1 MKRGEIIYR
10 LLFVILFS
18 CFENE
23 QINLRHWA
31 RRSNG
36 YGYFAMVVYQSSWTV
51 LQITKSFHFFR
62 YSSKDMKL
70 LRVQIKSHQTHSYCA
85 RVRNVVHRTI
95 YTQTVRPGTVRNVT
109 IDKSP
114 WFWFCSQCEY
124 LKGYKFDF
132 LQDHKLWKKTP
143 EKCKEKTLSVKIFY
157 FCLINFTDLKVTF
170 VIFHHCLHLFT

>member
-1 MKRGEIIYR
+1 
-10 LLFVILFS
+10 
-18 CFENE
+18 
-23 QINLRHWA
+23 
-31 RRSNG
+31 
-36 YGYFAMVVYQSSWTV
+36 MVVYQSSWTV

-62 YSSKDMKL
+62 YSSKDIKL

-132 LQDHKLWKKTP
+132 LQDHKLWKNIP
-143 EKCKEKTLSVKIFY
+143 EKCNRKNIVCKILY
-157 FCLINFTDLKVTF
+157 FCLINLTFNFFKKNLKVMLCWESMRGDAQDF
-170 VIFHHCLHLFT
+170 VLIIDRIISEKACGEGWSFIPW